1 MKIKIQEQIKLS
13 RKMLEEKERELS
25 LLNVDIVGLS

>member
-13 RKMLEEKERELS
+13 RKMLKEKESELNF
-25 LLNVDIVGLS
+25 LNVEIVGLS